1 MNTPST
7 SPRLHL
13 LPVSLRTANAFVLS
27 HHRHHRPVQG
37 AKFALAVTLSDSDLI
52 HGVAIVGRPVARHL
66 DAGSHAAVHRRHTQR
81 LQQALRRGL
90 AGGKGAGL
98 HTPAHLHHA
107 RRRWRQ
113 PARRRLAADRR
124 ARWRRLEPSRPSARR
139 YPEHLRGAKCL

>member
-52 HGVAIVGRPVARHL
+52 HGV
-66 DAGSHAAVHRRHTQR
+66 
-81 LQQALRRGL
+81 
-90 AGGKGAGL
+90 
-98 HTPAHLHHA
+98 
-107 RRRWRQ
+107 
-113 PARRRLAADRR
+113 
-124 ARWRRLEPSRPSARR
+124 
-139 YPEHLRGAKCL
+139 

>member
-52 HGVAIVGRPVARHL
+52 HGVAIVGRPVARAVAKPGAREVQAAVKRCVLGLVFL
-66 DAGSHAAVHRRHTQR
+66 DAVLATAFVG
-81 LQQALRRGL
+81 LPGLLILLLLPPALL
-90 AGGKGAGL
+90 LGKWVYS
-98 HTPAHLHHA
+98 T
-107 RRRWRQ
+107 
-113 PARRRLAADRR
+113 
-124 ARWRRLEPSRPSARR
+124 
-139 YPEHLRGAKCL
+139 

>member
-81 LQQALRRGL
+81 LQLRF
-90 AGGKGAGL
+90 GGVDHGRRAAQIRLCIGAGML
-98 HTPAHLHHA
+98 
-107 RRRWRQ
+107 RQ
-113 PARRRLAADRR
+113 HIGHQTTLASPGR
-124 ARWRRLEPSRPSARR
+124 
-139 YPEHLRGAKCL
+139 